1 MKPQPKPVKE
11 IKVKKRKKSKK
22 TPEAKIIEEI
32 DSIDS
37 MICLLEAGFVC
48 MKCGKVASINHHF
61 FHKQSHGA
69 VRFDKR
75 NHCPVCF
82 GCHQYRIHGAGETE
96 EIRDRM
102 IFKIGQTQFDL
113 LKTKAFQEL
122 ADRSM
127 PYLRA
132 ELLRKKKLL
141 LMAENNA
148 DMNVPYMMSEAA
160 KKRLEKVKKEL
171 AEDYND
177 LPF

>member
-1 MKPQPKPVKE
+1 MKIPKPVKTG
-11 IKVKKRKKSKK
+11 KAKKRKKPGK

-32 DSIDS
+32 DNLDS
-37 MICLLEAGFVC
+37 SICLLEAGFGC
-48 MKCGKVASINHHF
+48 MKCGGIASMTHHF
-61 FHKQSHGA
+61 FHKKSHGS

-82 GCHQYRIHGAGETE
+82 GCHQFRIHGAGETE

-127 PYLRA
+127 PFLRE

-141 LMAENNA
+141 LIAENNA
-148 DMNVPYMMSEAA
+148 DVNVPFMMSEAA

-171 AEDYND
+171 TFDLND
-177 LPF
+177 IPF